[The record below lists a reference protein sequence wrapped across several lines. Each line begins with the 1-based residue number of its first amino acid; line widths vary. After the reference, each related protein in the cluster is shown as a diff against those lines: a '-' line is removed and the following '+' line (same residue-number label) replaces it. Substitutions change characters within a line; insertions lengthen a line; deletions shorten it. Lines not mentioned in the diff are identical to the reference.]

1 MPSNMI
7 EWRFA
12 RNRYRCKEHLQALNE
27 EQLTKEYIKIF
38 QELLD
43 KI

>member
-1 MPSNMI
+1 MTK
-7 EWRFA
+7 WRFA
-12 RNRYRCKEHLQALNE
+12 RNRYGFKEHLQALNE
-27 EQLTKEYIKIF
+27 EQLRKEYITIF